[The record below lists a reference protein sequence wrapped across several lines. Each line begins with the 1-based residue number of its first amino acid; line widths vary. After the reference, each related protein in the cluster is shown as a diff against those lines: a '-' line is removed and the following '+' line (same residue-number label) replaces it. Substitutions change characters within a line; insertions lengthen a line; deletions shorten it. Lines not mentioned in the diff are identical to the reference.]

1 MADLGW
7 PEMLT
12 IGIIAI
18 ALFGWKRLPDVSRSV
33 GRSIRIFRSEIKG
46 AETDTTQDAAPSADI
61 TGSGLGGTPPD
72 TAGER

>member
-7 PEMLT
+7 PEIVT
-12 IGIIAI
+12 IGIIAF
-18 ALFGWKRLPDVSRSV
+18 ALFGWRRLPDVSRSV

-46 AETDTTQDAAPSADI
+46 AETDPTHDEAPSADL
-61 TGSGLGGTPPD
+61 TASGLGGTSPD